1 MKPLLSDKQ
10 YSIETAISSGP
21 YKRPTGVLAASAR
34 IARQVLLSV
43 ADALFGRCLG
53 ARVSSRIVR

>member
-43 ADALFGRCLG
+43 AERTLYSVAVL
-53 ARVSSRIVR
+53 ASA